1 MPKAIFTTEA
11 EQDLGRIVDY
21 IAQDSVLAA
30 LSWLEEMRAV
40 CDLIATQPG
49 IGRCKRT
56 ALVTCVGTLLVT
68 TSFITSRTEAR
79 SVLPV

>member
-49 IGRCKRT
+49 SRCKRT